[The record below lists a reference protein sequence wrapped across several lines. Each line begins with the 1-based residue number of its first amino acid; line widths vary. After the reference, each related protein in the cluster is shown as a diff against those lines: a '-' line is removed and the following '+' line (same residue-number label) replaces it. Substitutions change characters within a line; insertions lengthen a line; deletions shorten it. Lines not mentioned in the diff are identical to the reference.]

1 MAILLDKLVPP
12 IIVGLLIIMI
22 FRLNGFMMES
32 QVDNRLSNEMQTF
45 SELASTIIQ
54 EEMKSA
60 NNIVSL
66 STNSIVYDTIDGVRV
81 TMERVD
87 GHLVIRKVNQITLN
101 EIVIEHPTYLSSLE
115 FVGEPT
121 GVPLNQVRFINVK
134 LTAESNPIAHVN
146 FNGEVET
153 AKSFSERQIYLR
165 NVVAASLQL

>member
-22 FRLNGFMMES
+22 FRLNAFMMES

-54 EEMKSA
+54 EEMKTA
-60 NNIVSL
+60 NNIVTL
-66 STNSIVYDTIDGVRV
+66 STNSIVYDTIDGIRV

-87 GHLVIRKVNQITLN
+87 NHLVIKKVNQTTLN
-101 EIVIEHPTYLSSLE
+101 EIVIEHPAYLSSLE
-115 FVGEPT
+115 FTAEPSS
-121 GVPLNQVRFINVK
+121 VPLNQIRFINVK

-146 FNGEVET
+146 FNGDIQT